1 MKDSRN
7 TTLRGVSLLHDPLRN
22 KGTAFTE
29 NERDAFGLRLEN
41 CCAVELRDGF
51 AVMQDGSSDQ
61 VRKEGDKQAIL

>member
-29 NERDAFGLRLEN
+29 NERDAFGLRGLLPPHVHTPRA
-41 CCAVELRDGF
+41 CSTTCANLPTPSRN
-51 AVMQDGSSDQ
+51 SS
-61 VRKEGDKQAIL
+61 R